1 MGYYLAY
8 SIYPD
13 WTTFVKTILMP
24 QGLRRKLFSKCQ
36 DATRKDVEK
45 TFVVLK
51 SWFTII
57 CSPPHVWKMDTM
69 KDIILICIILHNMIV
84 KDKWDTLSSNVDVD
98 YDHIDNDI
106 SNVEISRSAPPYEYY
121 NHNNNKI

>member
-51 SWFTII
+51 S
-57 CSPPHVWKMDTM
+57 
-69 KDIILICIILHNMIV
+69 
-84 KDKWDTLSSNVDVD
+84 
-98 YDHIDNDI
+98 
-106 SNVEISRSAPPYEYY
+106 
-121 NHNNNKI
+121 